1 VELVSALDGLFLG
14 TSLSTSSGFRSVPS
28 FLCGK
33 FSFKFAAY
41 NFPCVCDV
49 TNYVGNFPP
58 RVIFS
63 CVSKISSVI
72 NNSSPQLR
80 NKEWNSDKDS
90 N

>member
-1 VELVSALDGLFLG
+1 MMSRACLCLGCSWHVSVDVVG
-14 TSLSTSSGFRSVPS
+14 SGFRSVPS

-63 CVSKISSVI
+63 CVSKISSVT
-72 NNSSPQLR
+72 NSSPQLR
-80 NKEWNSDKDS
+80 NKEWNS